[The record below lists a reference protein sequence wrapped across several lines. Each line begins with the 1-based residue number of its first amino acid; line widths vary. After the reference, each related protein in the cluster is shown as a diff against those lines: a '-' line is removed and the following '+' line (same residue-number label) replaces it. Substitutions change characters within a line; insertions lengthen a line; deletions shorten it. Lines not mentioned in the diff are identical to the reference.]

1 LEAPA
6 APGYA
11 QPAVPSPSPQRAP
24 WRRLLA
30 LCTLAC
36 AFSAQAAALETI
48 ELIPEDRAS
57 WRARNFF
64 AWIRPGHFYGERSI
78 EVETTPPGATLDLFY
93 VRSNFQK
100 RYEQAD
106 APVRVIL
113 PPRVDAGPRDAVT
126 IRAFREGYKQQEVS
140 VRIASGQDRV
150 HIDLVP
156 LPNTLV
162 SVAHTYFAGRSS
174 LSFLTREALTARV
187 QEREQGFN
195 VILAETAKGEDVT
208 ASLDG
213 VRSPFISEVESLQ
226 LGEDLLVRVDT
237 ADTARRQSLELRSR
251 QGRDELR
258 DLYVYSVELVPPD
271 GGSAAVEHTRSALA
285 AVQPSD
291 LGGCARAFDETLR
304 RRLDPAALA
313 RALAPRGAFT
323 DPYLRAAMRR
333 LGEVSPGG
341 RIAMLDGSSFSPDN
355 AIELSAAMSQPA
367 DAVGYLALLRRLVE
381 DLEPAAFA
389 DETLRSLVAP
399 EVAPARFAEMLGAAR
414 SAEQSCRQRSASVA
428 SVPELPRPS

>member
-1 LEAPA
+1 MAPA
-6 APGYA
+6 TL
-11 QPAVPSPSPQRAP
+11 PADVPSCNLLRAP
-24 WRRLLA
+24 WRRSLA
-30 LCTLAC
+30 LAGLLCGLAV
-36 AFSAQAAALETI
+36 QAAALETV

-64 AWIRPGHFYGERSI
+64 TWIRPGHFYGERSI

-106 APVRVIL
+106 APVRVLL
-113 PPRVDAGPRDAVT
+113 PSRAEAGPRDAVT
-126 IRAFREGYKQQEVS
+126 IRAFLEGYRQREVS
-140 VRIASGQDRV
+140 VRIASKEDRV
-150 HIDLVP
+150 HIDLAP

-187 QEREQGFN
+187 QEREEGFN
-195 VILAETAKGEDVT
+195 VVLAETARGEEVS
-208 ASLDG
+208 AALDG
-213 VRSPFISEVESLQ
+213 VRSPFIAEVESLQ
-226 LGEDLLVRVDT
+226 LGEDLLVRVET
-237 ADTARRQSLELRSR
+237 AASARGDSLELRSR

-258 DLYVYSVELVPPD
+258 DLYVYSVELVPRD
-271 GGSAAVEHTRSALA
+271 GGTAAVEHARSALA
-285 AVQPSD
+285 SVQPGA
-291 LGGCARAFDETLR
+291 LGGCAAVFDETLR
-304 RRLDPAALA
+304 RQLDPAALA

-341 RIAMLDGSSFSPDN
+341 RIAMLDGSSFSPGN

-381 DLEPAAFA
+381 DLEPGPFA

-399 EVAPARFAEMLGAAR
+399 EVAPARFGEMLGAAR
-414 SAEQSCRQRSASVA
+414 AAERSCRGRSAAAPGPVSATA
-428 SVPELPRPS
+428 SGS